1 MAENVNEHKVIF
13 SADIADIKG
22 KLQELQKAMQDA
34 GLVSASVGN
43 KMSSSMGASMAKIG
57 SSLTSLGTTLSVS
70 LTAPLLLLGKS
81 ALQTSAQMEQISV
94 SFEVFTGSAE
104 TAKEM
109 LGQLKDQA
117 IKSPMQFQDITKG
130 AQTLL
135 GYGLTASQVIPITK
149 MLGDVS
155 GGNADKF
162 QRLSLAF
169 GQVNAAGR
177 LMGQEARQ
185 MINAGFNP
193 LQAISDKTGVSMAV
207 LTKKMH
213 DGQISVKDVGDA
225 FIYATSEGGRF
236 FGMADKQSQTLQGS
250 FNKLQESA
258 KFALGEIGTA
268 INQELNVGSGLRAF
282 AGFINELKDR
292 FMQLTPEAKEMN
304 LKLIAIGISIGPII
318 LGIGQLISFVNK
330 LSTSITLL
338 SLSGG
343 GITKILLTLAATFAA
358 TTVAGAMYDNVME
371 SAIKKD
377 PTLLKD
383 VNNGL
388 KEQIKNYDELIK
400 KAPQVGFNP
409 SGGQAEG
416 TWVKGKRELIAERFK
431 LYKQYTDNV
440 YLIRDLE
447 KNIKATDKL
456 TGLSD
461 KPSGLT
467 GKTKAEK
474 IEVIP
479 GTDFQTKEYGNQLK
493 KLRQIS
499 ADAITEINNI
509 GLQGNKK
516 KLADLQ
522 DAFIKEK
529 AEFVRY
535 GQDTT
540 DITRLYLLKA
550 AQISNEIEAERNRA
564 LLSIIKPLPTN
575 SNIEQWVKN
584 FASDIGKFNY
594 YINEFVVNDNES
606 KIRNYTSALTSSLQD
621 FGVNIFSGFANI
633 AGSALA
639 GITTFGDAISQVGSM
654 FLSLIGDLLIQ
665 MGTSAIKLGI
675 SAESIKAVLSAIG
688 LPGAG
693 FAAIAA
699 GTLAVAAGS
708 LLKGMATKTDS
719 AISVKSGGASTS
731 VKNGTVS
738 QMASGSNY
746 AYGGAS
752 YSNQSIRMMVD
763 LTGSI
768 TATPTG
774 YSINKSFETTLRVTG
789 R

>member
-1 MAENVNEHKVIF
+1 MAGENNDFKIIIG
-13 SADIADIKG
+13 ADIADAKS
-22 KLQELQKAMQDA
+22 KLKDLSNSLSSLSKNTS
-34 GLVSASVGN
+34 VASG
-43 KMSSSMGASMAKIG
+43 SIGSSMGKI
-57 SSLTSLGTTLSVS
+57 SSLFSGLGATLSVAS
-70 LTAPLLLLGKS
+70 FGLFIKS
-81 ALQTSAQMEQISV
+81 ALQTSAQLEQTSIA
-94 SFEVFTGSAE
+94 FEVFTGSALV
-104 TAKEM
+104 AKNM
-109 LGQLKDQA
+109 LSDLKDQA
-117 IKSPMQFQDITKG
+117 LKSPMQFQDITKG

-135 GYGLTASQVIPITK
+135 GYGLTAQQVIPITR
-149 MLGDVS
+149 MLGDIS

-193 LQAISDKTGVSMAV
+193 LQAISDKTGQSMAV
-207 LTKKMH
+207 LTKRMH

-225 FIYATSEGGRF
+225 FTYATSEGGRF
-236 FGMADKQSQTLQGS
+236 FGMADRQSQTLQGQ
-250 FNKLQESA
+250 FNKLSESTTFAMAEIGASISENLQLGDIITHLAGIIDQLKNSFIGVNQEMNNSSEFSKVL
-258 KFALGEIGTA
+258 KFALDALGITIDLTIKAWKAFTFVLDGLLKLGTP
-268 INQELNVGSGLRAF
+268 IVSFFDEVDSSIIKF
-282 AGFINELKDR
+282 AGIIGNQKFASDIKSLIGYFNDFGKTDVSPKNITDSISVIKKELTALEASKTQIHIAFSPNALKVVNDTIARKKEELKVLETSTGR
-292 FMQLTPEAKEMN
+292 SAG
-304 LKLIAIGISIGPII
+304 LI
-318 LGIGQLISFVNK
+318 
-330 LSTSITLL
+330 
-338 SLSGG
+338 
-343 GITKILLTLAATFAA
+343 
-358 TTVAGAMYDNVME
+358 
-371 SAIKKD
+371 
-377 PTLLKD
+377 
-383 VNNGL
+383 
-388 KEQIKNYDELIK
+388 
-400 KAPQVGFNP
+400 
-409 SGGQAEG
+409 
-416 TWVKGKRELIAERFK
+416 
-431 LYKQYTDNV
+431 
-440 YLIRDLE
+440 
-447 KNIKATDKL
+447 
-456 TGLSD
+456 GLSD
-461 KPSGLT
+461 KPTGLT
-467 GKTKAEK
+467 SKTKAEK
-474 IEVIP
+474 VEIIP
-479 GTDFQTKEYGNQLK
+479 GLDFQTKEYGNHLK

-499 ADAITEINNI
+499 ADAISEINNV

-529 AEFVRY
+529 AEFTRY

-550 AQISNEIEAERNRA
+550 AQISGEIEAERNRA

-575 SNIEQWVKN
+575 SNIGEWVKN
-584 FASDIGKFNY
+584 FASDVGKFNY
-594 YINEFVVNDNES
+594 YIDEFVVNDKAS
-606 KIRNYTSALTSSLQD
+606 KIRDYTSALTSSLQD

-719 AISVKSGGASTS
+719 AISVKSGGASAS

-738 QMASGSNY
+738 QMASGSSY

>member
-34 GLVSASVGN
+34 GVVTATAGN
-43 KMSSSMGASMAKIG
+43 QMANSMGASMAKIG
-57 SSLTSLGTTLSVS
+57 SSLSSLGTSLSVG

-104 TAKEM
+104 TAKIM

-135 GYGLTASQVIPITK
+135 GYGLTAEQVIPITR
-149 MLGDVS
+149 MLGDIS

-162 QRLSLAF
+162 SRLSLAF

-207 LTKKMH
+207 LTQRMR
-213 DGQISVKDVGDA
+213 DGQISVKEVGDA
-225 FIYATSEGGRF
+225 FISATSEGGRF
-236 FGMADKQSQTLQGS
+236 FGMADRQSQTLQGS

-330 LSTSITLL
+330 LSKSITLL

-377 PTLLKD
+377 PALLKD

-416 TWVKGKRELIAERFK
+416 TWVKGKKELIAERFK
-431 LYKQYTDNV
+431 LYKQYTDNI

-447 KNIKATDKL
+447 KNAKKDEPLK
-456 TGLSD
+456 GLSATPPKL
-461 KPSGLT
+461 KPPP
-467 GKTKAEK
+467 AEK
-474 IEVIP
+474 IEIIP
-479 GTDFQTKEYGNQLK
+479 GIDFQTKEYGNKLK
-493 KLRQIS
+493 ALIKENKEAGMVINAWWKDNDIKRLDELIKDYKVKKELADKEGIDILNITKKYEDAKNAIIFDAENKKVDFREKARARIMVVPPDTRKKTTGQQVQDAMDAARS
-499 ADAITEINNI
+499 ADEAAN
-509 GLQGNKK
+509 LDRLGN
-516 KLADLQ
+516 A
-522 DAFIKEK
+522 
-529 AEFVRY
+529 
-535 GQDTT
+535 
-540 DITRLYLLKA
+540 LYA
-550 AQISNEIEAERNRA
+550 AQ
-564 LLSIIKPLPTN
+564 TD
-575 SNIEQWVKN
+575 
-584 FASDIGKFNY
+584 FANNLAG
-594 YINEFVVNDNES
+594 
-606 KIRNYTSALTSSLQD
+606 
-621 FGVNIFSGFANI
+621 GFAEI
-633 AGSALA
+633 AGS
-639 GITTFGDAISQVGSM
+639 
-654 FLSLIGDLLIQ
+654 
-665 MGTSAIKLGI
+665 
-675 SAESIKAVLSAIG
+675 VLSGGMSIQDS
-688 LPGAG
+688 
-693 FAAIAA
+693 FAALGAMLLSSVGDYLVKA
-699 GTLAVAAGS
+699 GSAAVAAGLIKEVFKDALNPIGEGTNLIAGGLIAIAS
-708 LLKGMATKTDS
+708 GTAMKQLGSSISTNQQARTSGAAMATP
-719 AISVKSGGASTS
+719 SVAS
-731 VKNGTVS
+731 K
-738 QMASGSNY
+738 ASGSSY
-746 AYGGAS
+746 QYGGSS
-752 YSNQSIRMMVD
+752 YATQSLRLMVD

-768 TATPTG
+768 TATQTG
-774 YSINKSFETTLRVTG
+774 YSINKSLETTLRVTG

>member
-34 GLVSASVGN
+34 GVVTATAGN
-43 KMSSSMGASMAKIG
+43 QMANSMGASMAKIG
-57 SSLTSLGTTLSVS
+57 SSLSSLGTSLSVG

-193 LQAISDKTGVSMAV
+193 LQAIADKTGVSMAV

-236 FGMADKQSQTLQGS
+236 FGMADRQSQTLQGS

-318 LGIGQLISFVNK
+318 LSIGSLISFVNK
-330 LSTSITLL
+330 LSVSLSTL

-343 GITKILLTLAATFAA
+343 GIAKILITLAATFMA
-358 TTVAGAMYDNVME
+358 TKVAGSMYNDVME
-371 SAIKKD
+371 SATKKD

-383 VNNGL
+383 ANDKL
-388 KEQIKNYDELIK
+388 KDQIKLYDELIK
-400 KAPQVGFNP
+400 KAPKIGFVETDPNTLE
-409 SGGQAEG
+409 SK
-416 TWVKGKRELIAERFK
+416 VIKSKSELMTERFK
-431 LYKQYTDNV
+431 LYKQYTENLI
-440 YLIRDLE
+440 LIRNLE
-447 KNIKATDKL
+447 KTIKKDEPLK
-456 TGLSD
+456 GLSSKPPKLKPD
-461 KPSGLT
+461 KE
-467 GKTKAEK
+467 EK
-474 IEVIP
+474 IEIIP
-479 GTDFQTKEYGNQLK
+479 GIDFQTKEYGNKLK
-493 KLRQIS
+493 ALIKENKEAGMVINAWWKDNDIKRLDELIKDYKVKKEL
-499 ADAITEINNI
+499 ADKEGIDILNITKKYEAAKNAIIFDSE
-509 GLQGNKK
+509 NKK
-516 KLADLQ
+516 VD
-522 DAFIKEK
+522 FREK
-529 AEFVRY
+529 ARAKYMVVPPDTRMLTDAQKIQNAMDRVESSDMASRLETL
-535 GQDTT
+535 GQA
-540 DITRLYLLKA
+540 LYS
-550 AQISNEIEAERNRA
+550 AQSD
-564 LLSIIKPLPTN
+564 
-575 SNIEQWVKN
+575 
-584 FASDIGKFNY
+584 FAN
-594 YINEFVVNDNES
+594 NLAV
-606 KIRNYTSALTSSLQD
+606 
-621 FGVNIFSGFANI
+621 GFAEI
-633 AGSALA
+633 AGS
-639 GITTFGDAISQVGSM
+639 
-654 FLSLIGDLLIQ
+654 
-665 MGTSAIKLGI
+665 
-675 SAESIKAVLSAIG
+675 VLSGGMSIQDSFAA
-688 LPGAG
+688 LGALVLNATG
-693 FAAIAA
+693 DYLVKAGSAAIAA
-699 GTLAVAAGS
+699 GLVKALFKNALNPAGS
-708 LLKGMATKTDS
+708 ATELILGGIAAVS
-719 AISVKSGGASTS
+719 AGTAMKQFGSAVSSSTKSKPIASATGGAMPSSS
-731 VKNGTVS
+731 VSSK
-738 QMASGSNY
+738 ASGSSY
-746 AYGGAS
+746 QYGGSS
-752 YSNQSIRMMVD
+752 YATQSVRLMVD

-768 TATPTG
+768 TATQTG
-774 YSINKSFETTLRVTG
+774 YSINKSLETTLRVTG

>member
-34 GLVSASVGN
+34 GVVTATAGN
-43 KMSSSMGASMAKIG
+43 QMANSMGASMAKIG
-57 SSLTSLGTTLSVS
+57 SSLSSLGTSLSVG

-193 LQAISDKTGVSMAV
+193 LQAIADKTGVSMAV

-236 FGMADKQSQTLQGS
+236 FGMADRQSQTLQGS

-318 LGIGQLISFVNK
+318 LSIGSLISFVNK
-330 LSTSITLL
+330 LSVSLSTL

-343 GITKILLTLAATFAA
+343 GIAKILITLAATFMA
-358 TTVAGAMYDNVME
+358 TKVAGSMYNDVME
-371 SAIKKD
+371 SATKKD

-383 VNNGL
+383 ANDKL
-388 KEQIKNYDELIK
+388 KDQIKLYDELIK
-400 KAPQVGFNP
+400 KAPKIGFVETDPNTLE
-409 SGGQAEG
+409 SK
-416 TWVKGKRELIAERFK
+416 VIKSKSELMTERFK
-431 LYKQYTDNV
+431 LYKQYTENLI
-440 YLIRDLE
+440 LIRNLE
-447 KNIKATDKL
+447 KTIKKDEPLK
-456 TGLSD
+456 GLSSKPPKLKPD
-461 KPSGLT
+461 KE
-467 GKTKAEK
+467 EK
-474 IEVIP
+474 IEIIP
-479 GTDFQTKEYGNQLK
+479 GIDFQTKEYGNKLK
-493 KLRQIS
+493 ALIKENKEAGMVINAWWKDNDIKRLDELIKDYKVKKEL
-499 ADAITEINNI
+499 ADKEGIDILNITKKYEAAKNAIIFDSE
-509 GLQGNKK
+509 NKK
-516 KLADLQ
+516 VD
-522 DAFIKEK
+522 FREK
-529 AEFVRY
+529 ARAKYMVVPPDTRMLTDAQKIQNAMDRVESSDMASRLETL
-535 GQDTT
+535 GQA
-540 DITRLYLLKA
+540 LYS
-550 AQISNEIEAERNRA
+550 AQSD
-564 LLSIIKPLPTN
+564 
-575 SNIEQWVKN
+575 
-584 FASDIGKFNY
+584 FAN
-594 YINEFVVNDNES
+594 NLAV
-606 KIRNYTSALTSSLQD
+606 
-621 FGVNIFSGFANI
+621 GFAEI
-633 AGSALA
+633 AGS
-639 GITTFGDAISQVGSM
+639 
-654 FLSLIGDLLIQ
+654 
-665 MGTSAIKLGI
+665 
-675 SAESIKAVLSAIG
+675 VLSGGMSIQDSFAA
-688 LPGAG
+688 LGALVLNATG
-693 FAAIAA
+693 DYLVKAGSAAIAA
-699 GTLAVAAGS
+699 GLVKALFKNALNPAGS
-708 LLKGMATKTDS
+708 ATELILGGIAAVS
-719 AISVKSGGASTS
+719 AGTAMKQFGSAVSSSTKSKPIASATGGAMPSSS
-731 VKNGTVS
+731 VSSK
-738 QMASGSNY
+738 ASGSSY
-746 AYGGAS
+746 QYGGSS
-752 YSNQSIRMMVD
+752 YATQSIRLMVD

-768 TATPTG
+768 TATQTG
-774 YSINKSFETTLRVTG
+774 YSINKSLETTLRVTG

>member
-34 GLVSASVGN
+34 GVVTATAGN
-43 KMSSSMGASMAKIG
+43 QMANSMGASMAKIG
-57 SSLTSLGTTLSVS
+57 SSLSSLGTSLSVG

-193 LQAISDKTGVSMAV
+193 LQAIADKTGVSMAV

-236 FGMADKQSQTLQGS
+236 FGMADRQSQTLQGS

-318 LGIGQLISFVNK
+318 LSIGSLISFVNK
-330 LSTSITLL
+330 LSVSLSTL

-343 GITKILLTLAATFAA
+343 GIAKILITLAATFMA
-358 TTVAGAMYDNVME
+358 TKVAGSMYNDVME
-371 SAIKKD
+371 SATKKD

-383 VNNGL
+383 ANDKL
-388 KEQIKNYDELIK
+388 KDQIKLYDELIK
-400 KAPQVGFNP
+400 KAPKIGFVETDPNTLE
-409 SGGQAEG
+409 SK
-416 TWVKGKRELIAERFK
+416 VIKSKSELMTERFK
-431 LYKQYTDNV
+431 LYKQYTENLI
-440 YLIRDLE
+440 LIRNLE
-447 KNIKATDKL
+447 KTINKDEPLK
-456 TGLSD
+456 GLSSKPPKLKPD
-461 KPSGLT
+461 KE
-467 GKTKAEK
+467 EK
-474 IEVIP
+474 IEIIP
-479 GTDFQTKEYGNQLK
+479 GIDFQTKEYGNKLK
-493 KLRQIS
+493 ALIKENKEAGMVINAWWKDNDIKRLDELIKDYKVKKEL
-499 ADAITEINNI
+499 ADKEGIDILNITKKYEAAKNAIIFDSE
-509 GLQGNKK
+509 NKK
-516 KLADLQ
+516 VD
-522 DAFIKEK
+522 FREK
-529 AEFVRY
+529 ARAKYMVVPPDTRMLTDAQKIQNAMDRVESSDMASRLETL
-535 GQDTT
+535 GQA
-540 DITRLYLLKA
+540 LYS
-550 AQISNEIEAERNRA
+550 AQSD
-564 LLSIIKPLPTN
+564 
-575 SNIEQWVKN
+575 
-584 FASDIGKFNY
+584 FAN
-594 YINEFVVNDNES
+594 NLAV
-606 KIRNYTSALTSSLQD
+606 
-621 FGVNIFSGFANI
+621 GFAEI
-633 AGSALA
+633 AGS
-639 GITTFGDAISQVGSM
+639 
-654 FLSLIGDLLIQ
+654 
-665 MGTSAIKLGI
+665 
-675 SAESIKAVLSAIG
+675 VLSGGMSIQDSFAA
-688 LPGAG
+688 LGALVLNATG
-693 FAAIAA
+693 DYLVKAGSAAIAA
-699 GTLAVAAGS
+699 GLVKALFKNALNPAGS
-708 LLKGMATKTDS
+708 ATELILGGIAAVS
-719 AISVKSGGASTS
+719 AGTAMKQFGSAVSSSTKSKPIASATGGAMPSSS
-731 VKNGTVS
+731 VSSK
-738 QMASGSNY
+738 ASGSSY
-746 AYGGAS
+746 QYGGSS
-752 YSNQSIRMMVD
+752 YATQSIRLMVD

-768 TATPTG
+768 TATQTG
-774 YSINKSFETTLRVTG
+774 YSINKSLETTLRVTG

>member
-34 GLVSASVGN
+34 GVVTATAGN
-43 KMSSSMGASMAKIG
+43 QMANSMGASMAKIG
-57 SSLTSLGTTLSVS
+57 SSLSSLGTSLSVG

-193 LQAISDKTGVSMAV
+193 LQAIADKTGVSMAV

-236 FGMADKQSQTLQGS
+236 FGMADRQSQTLQGS

-318 LGIGQLISFVNK
+318 LGIGQLISFVNR
-330 LSTSITLL
+330 LSKSITLL
-338 SLSGG
+338 SVSGG

-358 TTVAGAMYDNVME
+358 TTAAGAMYDNVME

-377 PTLLKD
+377 PALLKD

-416 TWVKGKRELIAERFK
+416 TWVKGKKELIAERFK
-431 LYKQYTDNV
+431 LYKQYTDNL

-447 KNIKATDKL
+447 KNAKKDEPLK
-456 TGLSD
+456 GLSATPPKLKPD
-461 KPSGLT
+461 KP
-467 GKTKAEK
+467 EK
-474 IEVIP
+474 IEIIP
-479 GTDFQTKEYGNQLK
+479 GIDFQTKEYGNKLK
-493 KLRQIS
+493 ALIKENKEAGMVINAWWKDNDIKRLDELIKDYKVKKELADKEGIDILNITKKYEDAKNAIIFDAENKKVDFREKARARIMVVPPDTRKKTTGQQVQDAMDAARS
-499 ADAITEINNI
+499 ADEAAN
-509 GLQGNKK
+509 LDRLGN
-516 KLADLQ
+516 A
-522 DAFIKEK
+522 
-529 AEFVRY
+529 
-535 GQDTT
+535 
-540 DITRLYLLKA
+540 LYA
-550 AQISNEIEAERNRA
+550 AQ
-564 LLSIIKPLPTN
+564 TD
-575 SNIEQWVKN
+575 
-584 FASDIGKFNY
+584 FANNLAG
-594 YINEFVVNDNES
+594 
-606 KIRNYTSALTSSLQD
+606 
-621 FGVNIFSGFANI
+621 GFAEI
-633 AGSALA
+633 AGS
-639 GITTFGDAISQVGSM
+639 
-654 FLSLIGDLLIQ
+654 
-665 MGTSAIKLGI
+665 
-675 SAESIKAVLSAIG
+675 VLSGGMTIQDS
-688 LPGAG
+688 
-693 FAAIAA
+693 FAALGAMLLSSVGDYLVKA
-699 GTLAVAAGS
+699 GSAAVAAGLIKEVFKDALNPIGEGTNLIAGGLIAIAS
-708 LLKGMATKTDS
+708 GTAMKQLGSSISTNQQARTSGAAMATP
-719 AISVKSGGASTS
+719 SVAS
-731 VKNGTVS
+731 K
-738 QMASGSNY
+738 ASGSSY
-746 AYGGAS
+746 QYGGSS
-752 YSNQSIRMMVD
+752 YATQSLRLMVD

-768 TATPTG
+768 TATQTG
-774 YSINKSFETTLRVTG
+774 YSINKSLETTLRVTG

>member
-34 GLVSASVGN
+34 GVVTASAGSKMANSTKAFTSSLITAGTAMSVG
-43 KMSSSMGASMAKIG
+43 I
-57 SSLTSLGTTLSVS
+57 
-70 LTAPLLLLGKS
+70 TAPLLLFGKS
-81 ALQTSAQMEQISV
+81 ALKTSAELEQISV

-104 TAKEM
+104 TAKIM

-135 GYGLTASQVIPITK
+135 GYGLTAQQVIPITK

-207 LTKKMH
+207 LTKRMH

-225 FIYATSEGGRF
+225 FISATSEGGRF

-258 KFALGEIGTA
+258 TFALAEIGSA
-268 INQELNVGSGLRAF
+268 INQELNVGSGIRAF
-282 AGFINELKDR
+282 SGFLNELKDR

-304 LKLIAIGISIGPII
+304 LKLIAIGVSIGPII
-318 LGIGQLISFVNK
+318 LGIGSLISFVNK
-330 LSTSITLL
+330 LSVSVVAL

-343 GITKILLTLAATFAA
+343 GIIKILLTLAATFAA
-358 TTVAGAMYDNVME
+358 TTVAGAMYDDVMK
-371 SAIKKD
+371 SAINKD

-383 VNNGL
+383 VNNSL
-388 KEQIKNYDELIK
+388 KEQIKNYDQLIK
-400 KAPQVGFNP
+400 KAPKIGF
-409 SGGQAEG
+409 AEIDEASNQSKYI
-416 TWVKGKRELIAERFK
+416 KGKSELMAERFK
-431 LYKQYTDNV
+431 LYKQYADNTI
-440 YLIRDLE
+440 LIRNLE

-461 KPSGLT
+461 KPSGIT

-529 AEFVRY
+529 AEFIRY

-550 AQISNEIEAERNRA
+550 AQISGEIEAERNRA

-584 FASDIGKFNY
+584 FASDVGKFNY

-621 FGVNIFSGFANI
+621 FGVNIFTGFANI

-639 GITTFGDAISQVGSM
+639 GISTFGDAISQVGSM

-719 AISVKSGGASTS
+719 AISVKSGGASAIA
-731 VKNGTVS
+731 KNGNVS
-738 QMASGSNY
+738 QMASGSSY

-752 YSNQSIRMMVD
+752 YSSQSIKMMVD

>member
-34 GLVSASVGN
+34 GVVTATAGN
-43 KMSSSMGASMAKIG
+43 QMANSMGASMAKIG
-57 SSLTSLGTTLSVS
+57 SSLSSLGTSLSVG

-162 QRLSLAF
+162 SRLSLAF

-193 LQAISDKTGVSMAV
+193 LQSIADKTGVSMAV

-236 FGMADKQSQTLQGS
+236 FGMADRQSQTLQGS

-318 LGIGQLISFVNK
+318 LGIGQLISFVNR
-330 LSTSITLL
+330 LSKSITLL
-338 SLSGG
+338 SVSGG

-358 TTVAGAMYDNVME
+358 TTAAGAMYDNVME

-377 PTLLKD
+377 PALLKD

-416 TWVKGKRELIAERFK
+416 TWVKGKKELIAERFK

-447 KNIKATDKL
+447 KNAKKDEPLK
-456 TGLSD
+456 GLSATPPKLKPD
-461 KPSGLT
+461 KP
-467 GKTKAEK
+467 EK
-474 IEVIP
+474 IEIIP
-479 GTDFQTKEYGNQLK
+479 GIDFQTKEYGNKLK
-493 KLRQIS
+493 ALIKENKEAGMVINAWWKDNDIKRLDELIKDYKVKKELADKEGIDILNITKKYEDAKNAIIFDAENKKVDFREKARARIMVVPPDTRKRTTGQQVQDAMDAARS
-499 ADAITEINNI
+499 ADEA
-509 GLQGNKK
+509 GN
-516 KLADLQ
+516 LD
-522 DAFIKEK
+522 
-529 AEFVRY
+529 
-535 GQDTT
+535 
-540 DITRLYLLKA
+540 RLGNALYS
-550 AQISNEIEAERNRA
+550 AQID
-564 LLSIIKPLPTN
+564 
-575 SNIEQWVKN
+575 
-584 FASDIGKFNY
+584 FAN
-594 YINEFVVNDNES
+594 N
-606 KIRNYTSALTSSLQD
+606 LT
-621 FGVNIFSGFANI
+621 GGFAEI
-633 AGSALA
+633 AGS
-639 GITTFGDAISQVGSM
+639 
-654 FLSLIGDLLIQ
+654 
-665 MGTSAIKLGI
+665 
-675 SAESIKAVLSAIG
+675 VLSGGMSIQDS
-688 LPGAG
+688 
-693 FAAIAA
+693 FAALGAMLLTSVGDYLVKA
-699 GTLAVAAGS
+699 GSAAVAAGLIKEVFKDALNPIGEGTNLIAGGLIAIAS
-708 LLKGMATKTDS
+708 GTAMKQLGSSISTNQQARTSGAAMATP
-719 AISVKSGGASTS
+719 SVAS
-731 VKNGTVS
+731 K
-738 QMASGSNY
+738 ASGSSY
-746 AYGGAS
+746 QYGGSS
-752 YSNQSIRMMVD
+752 YATQSLRLMVD

-768 TATPTG
+768 TATQTG
-774 YSINKSFETTLRVTG
+774 YSINKSLETTLRVTG

>member
-34 GLVSASVGN
+34 GVVTATAGN
-43 KMSSSMGASMAKIG
+43 QMANSMGASMAKIG
-57 SSLTSLGTTLSVS
+57 SSLSSLGTSLSVG

-193 LQAISDKTGVSMAV
+193 LQAIADKTGVSMAV

-236 FGMADKQSQTLQGS
+236 FGMADRQSQTLQGS

-304 LKLIAIGISIGPII
+304 LKLIAIGVSIGPII

-330 LSTSITLL
+330 LSVSLASL

-343 GITKILLTLAATFAA
+343 GIAKILITLATTFLATKA
-358 TTVAGAMYDNVME
+358 AGAMYDDVMD

-377 PTLLKD
+377 PALLKD
-383 VNNGL
+383 VNNRL
-388 KEQIKNYDELIK
+388 KEQIKLYDELIK
-400 KAPQVGFNP
+400 KAPKVGFADINE
-409 SGGQAEG
+409 AEG
-416 TWVKGKRELIAERFK
+416 TSTYIKGKSELMAEKFK
-431 LYKQYTDNV
+431 KYKELADNLV
-440 YLIRDLE
+440 LIRNLE
-447 KNIKATDKL
+447 KNIKKDEPLK
-456 TGLSD
+456 GLSATPPKLKPD
-461 KPSGLT
+461 KP
-467 GKTKAEK
+467 EK
-474 IEVIP
+474 IEIIP
-479 GTDFQTKEYGNQLK
+479 GIDFQTKEYGNKLK
-493 KLRQIS
+493 ALIKENKEAGMVINAWWKDNDIKRLDELIKDYKVKKELADKEGIDILNITKKYEDAKNAIIFDAENKKVDFREKARARIMVVPPDTRKKTTGQQVQDAMDAARS
-499 ADAITEINNI
+499 ADEAAN
-509 GLQGNKK
+509 LDRLGN
-516 KLADLQ
+516 A
-522 DAFIKEK
+522 
-529 AEFVRY
+529 
-535 GQDTT
+535 
-540 DITRLYLLKA
+540 LYA
-550 AQISNEIEAERNRA
+550 AQ
-564 LLSIIKPLPTN
+564 T
-575 SNIEQWVKN
+575 
-584 FASDIGKFNY
+584 D
-594 YINEFVVNDNES
+594 
-606 KIRNYTSALTSSLQD
+606 
-621 FGVNIFSGFANI
+621 FANNLAGGFTEI
-633 AGSALA
+633 AGS
-639 GITTFGDAISQVGSM
+639 
-654 FLSLIGDLLIQ
+654 
-665 MGTSAIKLGI
+665 
-675 SAESIKAVLSAIG
+675 VLSGGMTIQDS
-688 LPGAG
+688 
-693 FAAIAA
+693 FAALGAMLLSSVGDYLVKA
-699 GTLAVAAGS
+699 GSAAVAAGLIKEVFKDVLNPIGEGTNLIAGGLIAIAS
-708 LLKGMATKTDS
+708 GTAMKQLGSSISTNQQARTSGAAMATP
-719 AISVKSGGASTS
+719 SVAS
-731 VKNGTVS
+731 K
-738 QMASGSNY
+738 ASGSSY
-746 AYGGAS
+746 QYGGSS
-752 YSNQSIRMMVD
+752 YATQSIRLMVD

-768 TATPTG
+768 TATQTG
-774 YSINKSFETTLRVTG
+774 YSINKSLETTLRVTG

>member
-34 GLVSASVGN
+34 GVVTATAGN
-43 KMSSSMGASMAKIG
+43 QMANSMGASMAKIG
-57 SSLTSLGTTLSVS
+57 SSLSSLGTSLSVG

-135 GYGLTASQVIPITK
+135 GYGLTASQVIPITR

-162 QRLSLAF
+162 SRLSLAF

-193 LQAISDKTGVSMAV
+193 LQAIADKTGVSMAV
-207 LTKKMH
+207 LTKRMH

-236 FGMADKQSQTLQGS
+236 FGMADRQSQTLQGS

-268 INQELNVGSGLRAF
+268 INQELNVGSGLREF

-318 LGIGQLISFVNK
+318 LSIGSLISFVNK
-330 LSTSITLL
+330 LSVSLASL

-343 GITKILLTLAATFAA
+343 GIAKILITLAATFLA
-358 TTVAGAMYDNVME
+358 TKAAGAMYDDVMD

-377 PTLLKD
+377 PALLKD
-383 VNNGL
+383 VNERL

-400 KAPQVGFNP
+400 KAPKIGF
-409 SGGQAEG
+409 AEIDEASNQSKYI
-416 TWVKGKRELIAERFK
+416 KGKSELMAERFK
-431 LYKQYTDNV
+431 LYKQYADNTI
-440 YLIRDLE
+440 LIRNLE
-447 KNIKATDKL
+447 KNVKATDKV
-456 TGLSD
+456 TGLSATPPKLKPD
-461 KPSGLT
+461 KE
-467 GKTKAEK
+467 EK
-474 IEVIP
+474 IEIIP
-479 GTDFQTKEYGNQLK
+479 GIDFQTKEYGNKLK
-493 KLRQIS
+493 ALIKENQEAGMVINAWWKDNDLKRLDELIKDYKVKKALADKEGIDILNITKKYEDAKNAIMFDS
-499 ADAITEINNI
+499 A
-509 GLQGNKK
+509 NKK
-516 KLADLQ
+516 VD
-522 DAFIKEK
+522 FREK
-529 AEFVRY
+529 ARKNIMVVGPDLRVVSDAQKIQNAIDKVESSDMASRLETL
-535 GQDTT
+535 GQA
-540 DITRLYLLKA
+540 LYS
-550 AQISNEIEAERNRA
+550 AQSD
-564 LLSIIKPLPTN
+564 
-575 SNIEQWVKN
+575 
-584 FASDIGKFNY
+584 FAN
-594 YINEFVVNDNES
+594 NLAV
-606 KIRNYTSALTSSLQD
+606 
-621 FGVNIFSGFANI
+621 GFAEI
-633 AGSALA
+633 AGS
-639 GITTFGDAISQVGSM
+639 
-654 FLSLIGDLLIQ
+654 
-665 MGTSAIKLGI
+665 
-675 SAESIKAVLSAIG
+675 VLSGGMTIQDSFAA
-688 LPGAG
+688 LGALVLNATG
-693 FAAIAA
+693 DYLVKAGSAAIAA
-699 GTLAVAAGS
+699 GLVKALFKNALNPAGS
-708 LLKGMATKTDS
+708 ATELILGGIAAVS
-719 AISVKSGGASTS
+719 AGTAMKQFGSAVSSSVKSKPIPSATGGAMPSTS
-731 VKNGTVS
+731 VSSK
-738 QMASGSNY
+738 ASGSSY
-746 AYGGAS
+746 QYGGSS
-752 YSNQSIRMMVD
+752 YATQSIRLMVD

-768 TATPTG
+768 TATQSG
-774 YSINKSFETTLRVTG
+774 YSINKSLETTLRVTG

>member
-34 GLVSASVGN
+34 GVVTATAGN
-43 KMSSSMGASMAKIG
+43 QMANSMGASMAKIG
-57 SSLTSLGTTLSVS
+57 SSLSSLGTSLSVG

-135 GYGLTASQVIPITK
+135 GYGLTASQVIPITR

-162 QRLSLAF
+162 SRLSLAF

-193 LQAISDKTGVSMAV
+193 LQAIADKTGVSMAV

-236 FGMADKQSQTLQGS
+236 FGMADRQSQTLQGS

-282 AGFINELKDR
+282 AGFLNELKDR

-318 LGIGQLISFVNK
+318 LGIGQLISFVNR
-330 LSTSITLL
+330 LSKSITLL
-338 SLSGG
+338 SVSGG

-358 TTVAGAMYDNVME
+358 TTAAGAMYDNVME

-377 PTLLKD
+377 PALLKD

-388 KEQIKNYDELIK
+388 KEQIKNYNELIK
-400 KAPQVGFNP
+400 KAPEVGFNP

-416 TWVKGKRELIAERFK
+416 TWVKGKKELIAERFK

-447 KNIKATDKL
+447 KNAKKDEPLK
-456 TGLSD
+456 GLSATPPKL
-461 KPSGLT
+461 KPPP
-467 GKTKAEK
+467 AEK
-474 IEVIP
+474 VEIIP
-479 GTDFQTKEYGNQLK
+479 GIDFQTKEYGNKLK
-493 KLRQIS
+493 ALIKENKEAGMVINAWWKDNDIKRLDELIKDYKVKKELADKEGIDILNITKKYEDAKNAIIFDAENKKVDFREKARAKYMKVPPDTRKRTTGQQIQDAMDAAKS
-499 ADAITEINNI
+499 ADEAAN
-509 GLQGNKK
+509 LDRLGN
-516 KLADLQ
+516 A
-522 DAFIKEK
+522 
-529 AEFVRY
+529 
-535 GQDTT
+535 
-540 DITRLYLLKA
+540 LYA
-550 AQISNEIEAERNRA
+550 AQSD
-564 LLSIIKPLPTN
+564 
-575 SNIEQWVKN
+575 
-584 FASDIGKFNY
+584 FANNLAG
-594 YINEFVVNDNES
+594 
-606 KIRNYTSALTSSLQD
+606 
-621 FGVNIFSGFANI
+621 GFAEI
-633 AGSALA
+633 AGS
-639 GITTFGDAISQVGSM
+639 
-654 FLSLIGDLLIQ
+654 
-665 MGTSAIKLGI
+665 
-675 SAESIKAVLSAIG
+675 VLSGGMTIQDS
-688 LPGAG
+688 
-693 FAAIAA
+693 FAALGAMLLSSVGDYLVKA
-699 GTLAVAAGS
+699 GSAAVAAG
-708 LLKGMATKTDS
+708 LIKEVFNDALNPLGKGTTLIASGLVAIATGTAMKQLGS
-719 AISVKSGGASTS
+719 SISTSQQARTSGGAIATPSIAS
-731 VKNGTVS
+731 K
-738 QMASGSNY
+738 ASGSSY
-746 AYGGAS
+746 QYGGSS
-752 YSNQSIRMMVD
+752 YATQSIRLMVD

-768 TATPTG
+768 TATQTG
-774 YSINKSFETTLRVTG
+774 YSINKSLETTLRVTG

>member
-34 GLVSASVGN
+34 GVVTATAGN
-43 KMSSSMGASMAKIG
+43 QMANSMGASMAKIG
-57 SSLTSLGTTLSVS
+57 SSLSSLGTSLSVG

-193 LQAISDKTGVSMAV
+193 LQAIADKTGVSMAV

-236 FGMADKQSQTLQGS
+236 FGMADRQSQTLQGS

-318 LGIGQLISFVNK
+318 LSIGSLISFVNK
-330 LSTSITLL
+330 LSVSLSTL

-343 GITKILLTLAATFAA
+343 GIAKILITLAATFMA
-358 TTVAGAMYDNVME
+358 TKVAGSMYNDVME
-371 SAIKKD
+371 SATKKD

-383 VNNGL
+383 ANDKL
-388 KEQIKNYDELIK
+388 KDQIKLYDELIK
-400 KAPQVGFNP
+400 KAPKIGFVETDPNTLE
-409 SGGQAEG
+409 SK
-416 TWVKGKRELIAERFK
+416 VIKSKSELMTERFK
-431 LYKQYTDNV
+431 LYKQYTENLI
-440 YLIRDLE
+440 LIRNLE
-447 KNIKATDKL
+447 KTIKKDEPLK
-456 TGLSD
+456 GLSSKPPKLKPD
-461 KPSGLT
+461 KE
-467 GKTKAEK
+467 EK
-474 IEVIP
+474 IEIIP
-479 GTDFQTKEYGNQLK
+479 GIDFQTKEYGNKLK
-493 KLRQIS
+493 ALIKENKEAGMVINAWWKDNDIKRLDELIKDYKVKKEL
-499 ADAITEINNI
+499 ADKEGIDILNITKKYEAAKNAIIFDSE
-509 GLQGNKK
+509 NKK
-516 KLADLQ
+516 VD
-522 DAFIKEK
+522 FREK
-529 AEFVRY
+529 ARARIMVVPPDTRMLTDAQKIQNAMDRVESSDMASRLETL
-535 GQDTT
+535 GQA
-540 DITRLYLLKA
+540 LYS
-550 AQISNEIEAERNRA
+550 AQSD
-564 LLSIIKPLPTN
+564 
-575 SNIEQWVKN
+575 
-584 FASDIGKFNY
+584 FAN
-594 YINEFVVNDNES
+594 NLAV
-606 KIRNYTSALTSSLQD
+606 
-621 FGVNIFSGFANI
+621 GFAEI
-633 AGSALA
+633 AGS
-639 GITTFGDAISQVGSM
+639 
-654 FLSLIGDLLIQ
+654 
-665 MGTSAIKLGI
+665 
-675 SAESIKAVLSAIG
+675 VLSGGMSIQDSFAA
-688 LPGAG
+688 LGALVLNATG
-693 FAAIAA
+693 DYLVKAGSAAIAA
-699 GTLAVAAGS
+699 GLVKALFKNALNPAGS
-708 LLKGMATKTDS
+708 ATELILGGIAAVS
-719 AISVKSGGASTS
+719 AGTAMKQFGSAVSSSTKSKPIASATGGAMPSSS
-731 VKNGTVS
+731 VSSK
-738 QMASGSNY
+738 ASGSSY
-746 AYGGAS
+746 QYGGSS
-752 YSNQSIRMMVD
+752 YATQSIRLMVD

-768 TATPTG
+768 TATQTG
-774 YSINKSFETTLRVTG
+774 YSINKSLETTLRVTG

>member
-34 GLVSASVGN
+34 GVVTATAGN
-43 KMSSSMGASMAKIG
+43 QMANSMGASMAKIG
-57 SSLTSLGTTLSVS
+57 SSLSSLGTSLSVG

-135 GYGLTASQVIPITK
+135 GYGLTASQVIPITR

-162 QRLSLAF
+162 SRLSLAF

-193 LQAISDKTGVSMAV
+193 LQAIADKTGVSMAV
-207 LTKKMH
+207 LTKRMH

-236 FGMADKQSQTLQGS
+236 FGMADRQSQTLQGS

-268 INQELNVGSGLRAF
+268 INQELNVGSGLREF

-318 LGIGQLISFVNK
+318 LSIGSLISFVNK
-330 LSTSITLL
+330 LSVSLASL

-343 GITKILLTLAATFAA
+343 GIAKILITLAATFLA
-358 TTVAGAMYDNVME
+358 TKAAGAMYDDVMD

-377 PTLLKD
+377 PALLKD
-383 VNNGL
+383 VNERL

-400 KAPQVGFNP
+400 KAPKIGF
-409 SGGQAEG
+409 AEIDEASNQSKYI
-416 TWVKGKRELIAERFK
+416 KGKSELMAERFK
-431 LYKQYTDNV
+431 LYKQYADNTI
-440 YLIRDLE
+440 LIRNLE
-447 KNIKATDKL
+447 KNVKATDKV
-456 TGLSD
+456 TGLSATPPKLKPD
-461 KPSGLT
+461 KE
-467 GKTKAEK
+467 EK
-474 IEVIP
+474 IEIIP
-479 GTDFQTKEYGNQLK
+479 GIDFQTKEYGNKLK
-493 KLRQIS
+493 ALIKENQEAGMVINAWWKDNDLKRLDELIKDYKVKKALADKEGIDIFNITKKYEDAKNAIMFDS
-499 ADAITEINNI
+499 A
-509 GLQGNKK
+509 NKK
-516 KLADLQ
+516 VD
-522 DAFIKEK
+522 FREK
-529 AEFVRY
+529 ARARIMVVGPDLRVVSDAQKIQNAIDKVESSDMASRLETL
-535 GQDTT
+535 GQA
-540 DITRLYLLKA
+540 LYS
-550 AQISNEIEAERNRA
+550 AQSD
-564 LLSIIKPLPTN
+564 
-575 SNIEQWVKN
+575 
-584 FASDIGKFNY
+584 FAN
-594 YINEFVVNDNES
+594 NLAV
-606 KIRNYTSALTSSLQD
+606 
-621 FGVNIFSGFANI
+621 GFAEI
-633 AGSALA
+633 AGS
-639 GITTFGDAISQVGSM
+639 
-654 FLSLIGDLLIQ
+654 
-665 MGTSAIKLGI
+665 
-675 SAESIKAVLSAIG
+675 VLSGGMTIQDSFAA
-688 LPGAG
+688 LGALVLNATG
-693 FAAIAA
+693 DYLVKAGSAAIAA
-699 GTLAVAAGS
+699 GLVKALFKNALNPAGS
-708 LLKGMATKTDS
+708 ATELILGGIAAVS
-719 AISVKSGGASTS
+719 AGTAMKQFGSAVSSSVKSKPIPSATGGAMPSTS
-731 VKNGTVS
+731 VSSK
-738 QMASGSNY
+738 ASGSSY
-746 AYGGAS
+746 QYGGSS
-752 YSNQSIRMMVD
+752 YATQSVRLMVD

-768 TATPTG
+768 TATQSG
-774 YSINKSFETTLRVTG
+774 YSINKSLETTLRVTG